1 MFFGNRFMG
10 EKILPVNL
18 GKEDAH
24 ILLFPSSFFDA
35 HAMAQ
40 AIANECNIP
49 VLWDEGRERRVASP
63 QKK

>member
-1 MFFGNRFMG
+1 MG

-24 ILLFPSSFFDA
+24 ILLFPISFFNA
-35 HAMAQ
+35 HVVAQ

-49 VLWDEGRERRVASP
+49 VLWDEGWKRRVASP